1 MVYNSS
7 KGSFTT
13 NAPDISSTTTLTS
26 TSTTWPTISH
36 FIVDCFFP
44 TDESWN
50 TNADSGLHAGTAIIV
65 VTVVLS
71 CLFCIGVFL
80 FIRRSRN
87 RSHPRGGV
95 ILSTPRQPAPGG
107 VTSYPGGVT
116 TYPSAPGP
124 ATTLFYPVGAV
135 PGPGDCYVPLKC
147 HPHQGLTELP
157 PPYPTN
163 STPQSYRPP
172 PPYLAPP
179 SAIGAPQGHA
189 MSVHLSSASP
199 EPSSN
204 TNQRDNLDMK
214 LDTV

>member
-13 NAPDISSTTTLTS
+13 TAPNISSTTTPTS
-26 TSTTWPTISH
+26 TSTTWATISH
-36 FIVDCFFP
+36 NFFECFFP

-87 RSHPRGGV
+87 RSRPRGGV
-95 ILSTPRQPAPGG
+95 ILSTPGQPAPGG
-107 VTSYPGGVT
+107 VTTYPGGVT

-147 HPHQGLTELP
+147 HPHQGFTELP
-157 PPYPTN
+157 PPYPTK
-163 STPQSYRPP
+163 STPQSYQPP

-189 MSVHLSSASP
+189 MSVPLSSASL
-199 EPSSN
+199 EPSSD

-214 LDTV
+214 QNTV

>member
-1 MVYNSS
+1 MAYNSS
-7 KGSFTT
+7 QASFTT
-13 NAPDISSTTTLTS
+13 NAPNIS
-26 TSTTWPTISH
+26 
-36 FIVDCFFP
+36 
-44 TDESWN
+44 N
-50 TNADSGLHAGTAIIV
+50 TATPPWIMLHAITEYVCNLPPDEGWKGDSDSDLYVVMIIIV
-65 VTVVLS
+65 VTVVVS
-71 CLFCIGVFL
+71 CFFCFGVFNC
-80 FIRRSRN
+80 IRRSRN
-87 RSHPRGGV
+87 RSRPRGGV
-95 ILSTPRQPAPGG
+95 ILSTPGQPAPGG

-163 STPQSYRPP
+163 STSQSYQPP

-189 MSVHLSSASP
+189 MSVPLSSASL
-199 EPSSN
+199 EPSSD

-214 LDTV
+214 QNTV